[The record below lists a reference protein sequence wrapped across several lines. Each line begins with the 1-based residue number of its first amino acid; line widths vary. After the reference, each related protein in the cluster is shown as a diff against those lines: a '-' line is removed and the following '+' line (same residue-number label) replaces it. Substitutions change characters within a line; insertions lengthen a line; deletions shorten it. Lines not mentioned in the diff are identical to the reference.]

1 MIVVLWKM
9 PTKFKAF
16 IFTALLSP
24 KSFTDTGV
32 AETKVQQ
39 KVKTFFSRFIVR
51 FLPTG
56 LLLSVSNLV
65 TCVLTTESLCF
76 IQSYLLVCKIH
87 SKCDVFKEQ
96 QSMMFAVWWLTVVL
110 RWSLLSSFMK
120 LGSAVNPWVPRGW
133 MGLPRGWKLGAA
145 SDMSTGR
152 RPVSWSSGSWISMTC
167 HHFLQ
172 ILLFP
177 ADQNNSLDSTGNLW
191 PPNDY
196 QITLISG
203 LVEAMGAKYAF
214 SFESFQLS

>member
-76 IQSYLLVCKIH
+76 FQSYLLVCKIH

-133 MGLPRGWKLGAA
+133 MGHPGFPVDGSLGQPLTWAQVEDLCLEA
-145 SDMSTGR
+145 QA
-152 RPVSWSSGSWISMTC
+152 PEFPWHAIISSKFYCSQ
-167 HHFLQ
+167 Q
-172 ILLFP
+172 IR
-177 ADQNNSLDSTGNLW
+177 
-191 PPNDY
+191 
-196 QITLISG
+196 IT
-203 LVEAMGAKYAF
+203 V
-214 SFESFQLS
+214 